1 MRARM
6 QVSAILISTAPVFG
20 RKGSLM
26 ERKGF
31 VLKGTSQSVE
41 MIIGL
46 LENKRACNCGLRRL

>member
-1 MRARM
+1 
-6 QVSAILISTAPVFG
+6 
-20 RKGSLM
+20 M

-46 LENKRACNCGLRRL
+46 LENKGACNCGRRRP

>member
-1 MRARM
+1 
-6 QVSAILISTAPVFG
+6 
-20 RKGSLM
+20 M

-46 LENKRACNCGLRRL
+46 LENKGVCNCGLRRL